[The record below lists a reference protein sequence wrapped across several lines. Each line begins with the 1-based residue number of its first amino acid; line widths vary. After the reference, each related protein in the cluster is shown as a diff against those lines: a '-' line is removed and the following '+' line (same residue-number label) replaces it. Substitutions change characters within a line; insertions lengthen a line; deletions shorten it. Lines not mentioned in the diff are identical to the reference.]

1 MELFE
6 LQELL
11 KKYRQGITTPEE
23 TRLINAWFFHTE
35 NEPATL
41 SATERTEIA
50 ARVLNKIHYGISP
63 ERRSLLQY
71 PLIRIAAM
79 FILLAG
85 SATAVFQYRFSLLNY
100 FDPIKQVT
108 VQSGPYEI
116 KQVLLPDST
125 IIALH
130 HNSSISYPARYR
142 GPQREVLLRGKGY
155 FQVAGNPQYPFVVHT
170 GSIDIQVLGTS
181 FVVTDQPGDSIAD
194 VSVLTGKVNVSH
206 EQRSIAVLTPSKGVS
221 FNKTNN
227 TSFEKNI
234 AAAQLVGWVDKQLLF
249 DTTSLPQ
256 VFKALE
262 ARYNLMITVKG
273 NTIYRKVFT
282 GEFNSKDSL
291 TDILD
296 IITVSSGLK
305 YQYLN
310 DSTINIY
317 K

>member
-11 KKYRQGITTPEE
+11 KKYRQGTTTPEE
-23 TRLINAWFFHTE
+23 TRLIDAWFLHTE
-35 NEPATL
+35 NEPAIL
-41 SATERTEIA
+41 AAAERTEIA
-50 ARVLNKIHYGISP
+50 ARVLNKIHIGIAP
-63 ERRSLLQY
+63 KRRSLLQY
-71 PLIRIAAM
+71 PFIRVASIFA
-79 FILLAG
+79 LLAG
-85 SATAVFQYRFSLLNY
+85 SAVAVFQNRFSLLNY
-100 FDPIKQVT
+100 FDPIKLVT

-125 IIALH
+125 VIALH

-142 GPQREVLLRGKGY
+142 GLQREVSMSGKGY
-155 FQVAGNPQYPFVVHT
+155 FQVARDPQHPFVVHT

-181 FVVTDQPGDSIAD
+181 FVVTDQPGDSLAD

-206 EQRSIAVLTPSKGVS
+206 EQRSIAILTPSKGVS
-221 FNKTNN
+221 FNKKNH
-227 TSFEKNI
+227 TSFGKNVNASQLI
-234 AAAQLVGWVDKQLLF
+234 AWADKQLLF
-249 DTTSLPQ
+249 DTTGLPQ

-262 ARYNLMITVKG
+262 NRFNLVITANG
-273 NTIYRKVFT
+273 NTIHRKVFT

-291 TDILD
+291 KDILD
-296 IITVSSGLK
+296 IITVSTGLK

-310 DSTINIY
+310 NTTINIY

>member
-6 LQELL
+6 LQEFL
-11 KKYRQGITTPEE
+11 KKYRQGTTTPEE
-23 TRLINAWFFHTE
+23 TRLIDAWFLHTE
-35 NEPATL
+35 KEHVSL

-50 ARVLNKIHYGISP
+50 ARVLNKIHTGINP
-63 ERRSLLQY
+63 PRRTI
-71 PLIRIAAM
+71 PFIRIAAM
-79 FILLAG
+79 FALLAG
-85 SATAVFQYRFSLLNY
+85 SAIAVFQYRFSLLNY
-100 FDPIKQVT
+100 FDPIKQIT

-125 IIALH
+125 VIALH
-130 HNSSISYPARYR
+130 HNSSIHYPAKYR
-142 GPQREVLLRGKGY
+142 GPQREVSLSGKGY
-155 FQVAGNPQYPFVVHT
+155 FQVAGDPQHPFVVHT

-181 FVVTDQPGDSIAD
+181 FVVTDLPGDSLAD

-206 EQRSIAVLTPSKGVS
+206 EQKSIAILTPSNAVS

-227 TSFEKNI
+227 TAIRKNVNTSQLI
-234 AAAQLVGWVDKQLLF
+234 AWADKQLLF
-249 DTTSLPQ
+249 DTTGLPQ

-262 ARYNLMITVKG
+262 NRFNLVITAKG

-296 IITVSSGLK
+296 IITVSTGLK

-310 DSTINIY
+310 DTTINIY